1 MTTLLDKFNESQIK
15 KDLPEFRAGDTLRV
29 HQQIKEAGKERIQV
43 FEGIVISRRGKL
55 GPNATFTVRK
65 ISGDIGVE
73 KIFPLNLP
81 TIKKIEVTRRGKVR
95 RAKLYYL
102 RKRLGRKRKVKERI
116 EEQVKKVKKEE
127 PAQSEALGRARQTAE
142 LSAGKEEGEKK
153 K

>member
-1 MTTLLDKFNESQIK
+1 MTTLLDKFNESQTK
-15 KDLPEFRAGDTLRV
+15 KDIPDFRAGDTLRV

-73 KIFPLNLP
+73 KIFPLHLP

-102 RKRLGRKRKVKERI
+102 RKRLGRRRKVKERI
-116 EEQVKKVKKEE
+116 EEQVKKVEKEAKVEQKKEE
-127 PAQSEALGRARQTAE
+127 E
-142 LSAGKEEGEKK
+142 EKK
-153 K
+153 SEDKMKNERKSEK